1 MQDSFALRR
10 SSNAI
15 WIITAA
21 STVALVVACFVQKV
35 SIGVTSGIIVI
46 ATNAIMIGIAA
57 RARKGGWENVADW
70 IAATAQM
77 SLLTSVLT
85 ALSYVL
91 ASTNVPLQDTM
102 LIAVDRSIGV
112 DWRSVI
118 DFFLRQPWLMLLLN
132 YAYASLTYQVLLF
145 VPVVFLT
152 GYGQIGWQFV
162 LAWSI
167 ALAMCVMIFPFA
179 PALGGYLHYQLEPK
193 DFPEVRVLA
202 TWLFVAPFHAL
213 RDGSLSIVE
222 LSTLDGIITFPSYHA
237 AVAVL
242 LAWAAS
248 GIPYLRY
255 PMIVLNLV
263 MLVSAVP
270 IGGHYLV
277 DVIAGSLVGGASVI
291 VARAWVGSTQPWIG
305 FRPVQ
310 AEV

>member
-1 MQDSFALRR
+1 MRDSSALRR
-10 SSNAI
+10 SSDAI
-15 WIITAA
+15 WIVIAA
-21 STVALVVACFVQKV
+21 SIVALVIACIVQKV
-35 SIGVTSGIIVI
+35 SVGVTSGLIVI
-46 ATNAIMIGIAA
+46 TTNAIMIGIAT
-57 RARKGGWENVADW
+57 RARKSGWCNVADW
-70 IAATAQM
+70 VAATAQM

-91 ASTNVPLQDTM
+91 ASTNLPLQDTT

-118 DFFLRQPWLMLLLN
+118 DFFLRQPWLMLFLN

-145 VPVVFLT
+145 VPLVFLT
-152 GYGQIGWQFV
+152 GYGQMGWQFV

-179 PALGGYLHYQLEPK
+179 PALGGYLHYQLEPR

-213 RDGSLSIVE
+213 RDGSLKIVE

-237 AVAVL
+237 SVAIL

-248 GIPYLRY
+248 GIPYLRF
-255 PMIVLNLV
+255 PMIALNLV
-263 MLVSAVP
+263 MLVSSVP

-277 DVIAGSLVGGASVI
+277 DVIAGSLVGVVSVI
-291 VARAWVGSTQPWIG
+291 AARAWVGSTQPLIG
-305 FRPVQ
+305 FRPVR
-310 AEV
+310 AEA